1 MPASFAFKT
10 RIAPILPIDL
20 ARRSDPEA
28 LPQVDMEPAI
38 GFEPMT
44 YRLQVGCAS
53 GLRHAGGTG
62 RVYPRRN
69 AEPDTAIA

>member
-1 MPASFAFKT
+1 MGAFPQAGAS
-10 RIAPILPIDL
+10 
-20 ARRSDPEA
+20 RSGTDES
-28 LPQVDMEPAI
+28 EPAI

-53 GLRHAGGTG
+53 GLRHAGGTD

-69 AEPDTAIA
+69 GAPEIAIA